1 MGQWADLPRR
11 LLTVSI
17 GAPLIVCLLAN
28 KQSAYVFFQG
38 AHLLCTFEWLKLI
51 PSAGKIKSDTPSKNK
66 NFGEGNGEAS
76 KHKVDA
82 NLNTSSIAARAFPIL
97 SILISCSSEKMITLL
112 LSITAAVV
120 YLSMYMQGE
129 EQKDDIERTIR
140 HLNHGFLFL
149 TLPFY
154 HWIRLSQQSFA
165 STFFVLFTA
174 WNCDTG
180 ALLAGRIG
188 KMIFSSNDIVGDILI
203 QSVYG
208 KAMMQFVKRISPS
221 KSITGFS
228 GGISLGAA
236 TSYYMPRFLVWFC
249 TIIKDCGVGEVIGF
263 RGTEDLLNMF
273 DFESLAWISS
283 SVGIRRILV
292 GSFLSLF
299 GIIGDLVE
307 SAVKR
312 NAGKKDS
319 GKLLPGHGG
328 IIDRFD
334 STFLAIAIYMLI
346 V

>member
-1 MGQWADLPRR
+1 
-11 LLTVSI
+11 
-17 GAPLIVCLLAN
+17 
-28 KQSAYVFFQG
+28 
-38 AHLLCTFEWLKLI
+38 
-51 PSAGKIKSDTPSKNK
+51 
-66 NFGEGNGEAS
+66 
-76 KHKVDA
+76 
-82 NLNTSSIAARAFPIL
+82 
-97 SILISCSSEKMITLL
+97 
-112 LSITAAVV
+112 
-120 YLSMYMQGE
+120 
-129 EQKDDIERTIR
+129 
-140 HLNHGFLFL
+140 
-149 TLPFY
+149 
-154 HWIRLSQQSFA
+154 
-165 STFFVLFTA
+165 
-174 WNCDTG
+174 
-180 ALLAGRIG
+180 
-188 KMIFSSNDIVGDILI
+188 MIFSSNDIVGDILI

-273 DFESLAWISS
+273 DFESLAWISG

-334 STFLAIAIYMLI
+334 STFLAIAIYMLL